1 VQCICLR
8 PTCSGE
14 MVSLVAQT
22 VKNPSVIRD
31 TWVPSLGWEGPLE
44 EGMATHSSILA
55 WRIHGQR
62 SLAGYSLW
70 GCKESGMTEQIY
82 YYSVGRW
89 NGEWE
94 VGCRKIWGSHW
105 HMNGIS
111 SQETGDFLVVQWLRL
126 HTPHAGAWVSSLVR
140 ELDPTC
146 HNLRVCILQLKT
158 KQNKKPP
165 TCHN

>member
-1 VQCICLR
+1 MGR
-8 PTCSGE
+8 R
-14 MVSLVAQT
+14 VSLVAQT

-31 TWVPSLGWEGPLE
+31 TWVPSLGWEGPLQ

-62 SLAGYSLW
+62 SLAAYSLW

-82 YYSVGRW
+82 YYSMGRW

-111 SQETGDFLVVQWLRL
+111 SQETGDFLVILKIKVDFLK
-126 HTPHAGAWVSSLVR
+126 HTTRKNEVSRKVISHIPL
-140 ELDPTC
+140 
-146 HNLRVCILQLKT
+146 I
-158 KQNKKPP
+158 
-165 TCHN
+165 